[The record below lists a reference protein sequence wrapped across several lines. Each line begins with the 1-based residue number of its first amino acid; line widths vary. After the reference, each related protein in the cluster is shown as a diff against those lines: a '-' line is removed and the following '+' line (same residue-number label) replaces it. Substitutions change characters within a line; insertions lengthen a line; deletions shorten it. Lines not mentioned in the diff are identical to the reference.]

1 MHPSALRN
9 AKDFFEV
16 YAKNIEGGTV
26 LDIGSQ
32 DVNGSLRQ
40 VVPSRFKY
48 VGVDFEKAKNVDV
61 VLENPYVFPFADE
74 AADILITSSCLE
86 HSEFFWLTWLE
97 ILRVVKPNGL
107 IYMNVPSEGGFH
119 PYPVDCWRF
128 RLSAAPA
135 LQKWGKRAGFNPLLL
150 EAYTDMEPPWHDYV
164 AVFVKDWQH
173 HHHYPDRISSDEV

>member
-16 YAKNIEGGTV
+16 YTKNIESGTV

>member
-173 HHHYPDRISSDEV
+173 HHHYPDRISSDEL

>member
-107 IYMNVPSEGGFH
+107 IYINVPSEGGFH

>member
-9 AKDFFEV
+9 AKEFFEV

-48 VGVDFEKAKNVDV
+48 VGVDFDKAKNVDV
-61 VLENPYVFPFADE
+61 VLDNPYVFPFADE

-97 ILRVVKPNGL
+97 MLRVVKPNGL
-107 IYMNVPSEGGFH
+107 IYMNVPSEGGYH

-128 RLSAAPA
+128 KLNAATA

-150 EAYTDMEPPWHDYV
+150 EAFTDIEPPWHDYV
-164 AVFVKDWQH
+164 AVFVRNWEH

>member
-16 YAKNIEGGTV
+16 YTKNIEGGTV

>member
-128 RLSAAPA
+128 KLSAAPA

>member
-26 LDIGSQ
+26 MDIGSQ

>member
-40 VVPSRFKY
+40 VIPSRFKY

-107 IYMNVPSEGGFH
+107 IYINVPSEGGFH

>member
-40 VVPSRFKY
+40 IVPSRFKY

>member
-16 YAKNIEGGTV
+16 YASKMEGGTV

-107 IYMNVPSEGGFH
+107 IYINVPSEGGFH